1 MEVEIKNLIFKFNN
15 TFIKYKNNNK
25 FIYSENIKYN
35 TAFKINKH
43 NLRYDTFLHILKNSL
58 DMYIDTNNYND
69 VLEECFNYFKIS
81 SNPLIKRNMSQK
93 ISYLIINSVKREEEE
108 LIDKLKELLNSYL
121 LKELNQINNCEEINF
136 LKILANLK
144 IVNEKDDINF
154 FDDEDGFTLLDFI
167 LDQYE

>member
-1 MEVEIKNLIFKFNN
+1 
-15 TFIKYKNNNK
+15 
-25 FIYSENIKYN
+25 
-35 TAFKINKH
+35 
-43 NLRYDTFLHILKNSL
+43 
-58 DMYIDTNNYND
+58 
-69 VLEECFNYFKIS
+69 
-81 SNPLIKRNMSQK
+81 MSQK

-167 LDQYE
+167 LDQDE